1 MHGELVPCGGGDSI
15 PLLKSRLLV
24 GRRSSCDISLRFPNV
39 SSHHCEFELV
49 NGYWHVRDLNSRNGI
64 KVNGIR
70 CDAKWLMPGD
80 VVSIAKHQ
88 YEVTYTPHGDAP
100 APEEED
106 PFAIGLLEKAG
117 LSRREAERATPKP
130 GQRNPNAPPQ
140 QKRVSLNDDDFPIDW
155 FLEDNE

>member
-1 MHGELVPCGGGDSI
+1 MHGELVPTGGGDSI
-15 PLLKSRLLV
+15 PLLKAKLLV

-39 SSHHCEFELV
+39 SSHHCELELV

-80 VVSIAKHQ
+80 VVSVAKHQ
-88 YEVTYTPHGDAP
+88 FQVNYTPHGDAP

-117 LSRREAERATPKP
+117 LSRRDADRTPKP
-130 GQRNPNAPPQ
+130 GQRNLNAPPAN
-140 QKRVSLNDDDFPIDW
+140 KRVSLSDEDFPIDW
-155 FLEDNE
+155 FLEDND

>member
-15 PLLKSRLLV
+15 PLLKARLLV

-39 SSHHCEFELV
+39 SSHHCELELV

-64 KVNGIR
+64 KVNGVR

-80 VVSIAKHQ
+80 VVSVAKHQ
-88 YEVTYTPHGDAP
+88 YQVNYTPHGDAP
-100 APEEED
+100 VPEEED

-117 LSRREAERATPKP
+117 LSRRDTERATPTP
-130 GQRNPNAPPQ
+130 GHRGLNAPPPN
-140 QKRVSLNDDDFPIDW
+140 KRISLEDEDFPIDW
-155 FLEDNE
+155 FLEENE